1 MPSEKSSFTPSSIL
15 FRPRPKPRVVLKK
28 HGLGWRR
35 RVPPPGP
42 IGLLRSSFIAIAAA
56 SAGKMNIRAPTT
68 FRKGCRRAPTQKLQ
82 GIELQSYR
90 LRAAS
95 RSRLLLRTDGRRLN
109 AGGADG
115 GAGDAPVSLLLAD
128 RAAVGPFET
137 VRLVVGEGGY
147 RLWRDRRRRNVR
159 ADWRD
164 GGAKR
169 QHEHCGAK
177 FHDCQTFS
185 CF

>member
-15 FRPRPKPRVVLKK
+15 FRPRPRPRVVLKK

-90 LRAAS
+90 LRAAVTEPS
-95 RSRLLLRTDGRRLN
+95 SASNRR
-109 AGGADG
+109 A
-115 GAGDAPVSLLLAD
+115 
-128 RAAVGPFET
+128 PFE
-137 VRLVVGEGGY
+137 
-147 RLWRDRRRRNVR
+147 RRRRR
-159 ADWRD
+159 RWSRQRSRQPASCRSCSRRSIRD
-164 GGAKR
+164 SSACRRRRGLSPLAR
-169 QHEHCGAK
+169 PAAAECPR
-177 FHDCQTFS
+177 
-185 CF
+185 

>member
-15 FRPRPKPRVVLKK
+15 FRPRPRPRVVLKK

-82 GIELQSYR
+82 GIELQPYR

-115 GAGDAPVSLLLAD
+115 GAGNAPVSLLLAD

-159 ADWRD
+159 ADRRD

-169 QHEHCGAK
+169 
-177 FHDCQTFS
+177 
-185 CF
+185 